1 MQSKRIIIRLPEE
14 LIAAI
19 DEAAGEYFETRSEFI
34 RMAILMRLKRQSLVD
49 QPSKEDQLAKILS
62 SLSE

>member
-1 MQSKRIIIRLPEE
+1 MQSKRIIIRLPDE
-14 LIAAI
+14 LIAVI
-19 DEAAGEYFETRSEFI
+19 DDAAADYFETRSEFI